1 MRREN
6 KNSLSKKYLYIS
18 IAVLALIFISI
29 AIRLTP
35 LTRSYWV
42 NYMTAFIINNIFS
55 LILICVSAF
64 IVFLI
69 EVKKYNRDSKE
80 GDGKDG
86 R

>member
-18 IAVLALIFISI
+18 ISILVLIFISI

-35 LTRSYWV
+35 LTHSYWV
-42 NYMTAFIINNIFS
+42 NYVTAFLINNIFS
-55 LILICVSAF
+55 LILMCISAF

-69 EVKKYNRDSKE
+69 DVKKYNRDSEE
-80 GDGKDG
+80 GDGKHG